1 MLKLFYE
8 KKTWRKKE
16 SAAML
21 LSLEKMK
28 LGFRERGNRKGYRE
42 R

>member
-21 LSLEKMK
+21 LSLKKMK
-28 LGFRERGNRKGYRE
+28 LGLEREE
-42 R
+42 